1 MSKIH
6 ITSFLRPRGRFKSI
20 EDSEEELLGAQ
31 ESLTSENNS
40 NTAPPTNNVVLI
52 PTLNFIIGKSVTT
65 TNFDTQ
71 HVAATCDYESID
83 NDNDSKHTYV
93 ISTSTQA
100 AEALTATTT
109 TTDTEELLQREVNLS
124 LTDAT
129 SYFDEPT
136 SSITIE
142 MNNTTQSTTTG
153 LTTTESSARRN
164 SSNSAMATTTT
175 ASSDQS
181 IEEEIEEALEISEVI
196 DDDDDGID
204 DGSLVLSEAAGYSKQ
219 NTNSN
224 IKSLQQFSVITDSEE
239 RSKTKVSQSKNNT
252 SDEDQFKIDDEQLSG
267 GKIAQHFVLDEEDD
281 DDDDDEEKYDDKN
294 EIDDDD
300 DEQEE
305 DFGDLSIS
313 LPLEKRLVHSQHK
326 STEHESEEHKESL
339 TNQSTTDD
347 VSDLIEEARLEEE
360 NITTHE
366 DDEKEEVTQSTVDD
380 SSRVRSKKTD
390 NVLDLKKSM
399 SEKTNKSTHEDE
411 KDEGTTEKSSKLR
424 STMTD
429 NISGIT
435 TESKSEAK
443 NMKSNEDEKD
453 EDTVERSSKDRSK
466 KIDNISGIITESKS
480 EEKNVEDEKDETTTA
495 KSSRVQSQKNADV
508 SDVFEPTETEAE
520 NLETLE
526 DDENDKKEERTV
538 EESSKLQSKKI
549 SEEKFLTTPPTTQS
563 LSESI
568 KLKSDTNRRKH
579 SLSHSSDNEKCI
591 EMNENSQLSGASSV
605 HSEKDHSI
613 EEIVEANHSVE
624 LSFDVKDL
632 SSLNPSFDI
641 HNESVVN
648 RLLAD
653 TPEQVKSVGKDNSI
667 KALPQTHE
675 VEMSKVSNKSAIQ
688 ATTTKLSH
696 KNKLESVS
704 NAQIVDVQIKP
715 QIITDLDEQ
724 MTEDVHIDKSK
735 ATSLEEMQNSKSI
748 LELQDN
754 NKPLNAIQIDNKLLQ
769 LMETLELKPL
779 DEQVVPMKL
788 PLITEQSFA
797 NKIQNVVDEQKDF
810 MSTNFNQS
818 LEVEDDNEDNSL
830 ELMKLRLLAMKF
842 QIKDTSDSPNELSNN
857 LEQTIK
863 QMERV
868 PLNELTKDVLE
879 DITEESERNSLSTAE
894 EQQSLDKSNSS
905 AKSISKNLHV
915 DKGSSNSIISLSM
928 IHMAEQKPDELEN
941 LNGTKDAYLASLNLQ
956 LDASQRRE
964 SNGGISTEQPGSGR
978 DTSSILTSSTEYR
991 TFQEDFGGP
1000 TMDILIEL
1008 SKRDELITKLSDS
1021 LQHSIN
1027 VRENLQ
1033 SEGEKLNME
1042 IQLLR
1047 KQLADALESQRRS
1060 YWPREHES
1068 GGGQRIS
1075 EISMDLVSESDDDL
1089 EQQFLTDNDDKFSRN
1104 SRERQ
1109 LSIPRQND
1117 INSGSAAETDLAEW
1131 LQQAPFSK
1139 QIEQF
1144 QKYLTP
1150 NEVRLFF
1157 MVQKKFDDFLSSELE
1172 KCKMKCEHEV
1182 KLSLDQLQNEKQER
1196 DVEIKRLTKLLEE
1209 KKSNHAKEL
1218 DDLRKY
1224 FETKCADLEKQFSDD
1239 VFSQKSQL
1247 HGSDSSSSE
1256 CSDHEQMPEDIVP
1269 ISANIRAIEKSPKK
1283 RTRAELLLSPSHR
1296 QMTPSTD
1303 ALFEDEK
1310 GNNLNLSAE
1319 INELKSFYQNKIH
1332 EIQRHQA
1339 DNIRQMKERI
1349 KYYESRYPEDDF
1361 MSTTKNTTTTSD
1373 TTNTTVDSIVVPHV
1387 NDLNTS
1393 LIIIDQDE
1401 LNMNNESQVIQQIIE
1416 QYECRLQEQL
1426 TLARKDIVI
1435 ALEQQIQTLL
1445 SENTSD
1451 DHHWPRELIL
1461 LREKFTAKSQLEIAQ
1476 LQIKHEEEMSR
1487 LKLEYEKQLNRKNK
1501 RHTTF
1506 DLARNYE
1513 EIISERDGLRELSC
1527 AFRYV
1532 LSELA
1537 KCVSQCEEDAN
1548 TTLVDEVQRILANN
1562 RTLEE
1567 HVDDLDFNLNMTLNT
1582 TLNSTSK
1589 NMRFVPD
1596 VQNILEV
1603 VEDPS
1608 LLQYI
1613 SNKSGECNDE
1623 FDLKDCLQRLKTE
1636 ASYLLHLSED
1646 LQNRRKRQR
1655 SESSGGEKSDSC
1667 CEAESDLKERSF
1679 IKTRKFLRTNSLNE
1693 QHLTTYQKTV
1703 TTKTQ
1708 LNSLP
1713 PDLNTIRVQGSGTSS
1728 TSGGNVSEINFQLH
1742 ELKNRL
1748 IKSESDRLKLQ
1759 QELEHTIHRNA
1770 ELGQELQNLRDQ
1782 ISQLNS
1788 LNHTDYA
1795 EGYGLGSLKSPR
1807 QSGIDQSS
1815 SFAQLQEKA
1824 RNILSTPTQK
1834 KDDNNTTVV
1843 LLQMIEDF
1851 CREGEKVVECN
1862 KKDRDDLQS
1871 QVKGLE
1877 SNIRELTQQLQESNA
1892 KREKF
1897 EVELK
1902 ASIDKIFVLRE
1913 IITELE
1919 TQVETKAL
1927 NEHVLGEKVK
1937 EMESFIFS
1945 QTRSNETL
1953 QNEVISLKT
1962 EIDQDYQ
1969 ERIRGLEEKLQNIR
1983 PTAEQSM
1990 VLDQVV
1996 EQLRDIETTLDNKT
2010 KTLESLHNTDS
2021 LNSCSISVTEDVSV
2035 HGARAASLP
2044 TTMVSPPQLS
2054 PVHPSPRQHSL
2065 TMEGVQR
2072 IADKLSKHS
2081 RVEEAAIKR
2090 IRDLE
2095 MQITQ
2100 MRAACVELQHE
2111 RDSLQERM
2119 SEQSQRI
2126 SVLQTRLEEQRK
2138 RAEELQYASTS
2149 DLKLRIHD
2157 LQTNVQSLQETL
2169 SSRDKE
2175 IEINKQNIEKS
2186 KKIIEQL
2193 EAEIINKK
2201 QPDRSLIDDLEK
2213 DIKQKNNEIQKLKAK
2228 IKNDMINK
2236 LAVPD
2241 LMETMLADKNEEID
2255 HLKEQLESKEKEL
2268 QAALDFSQASSL
2280 GGVVPKSAGR
2290 EDASNKL
2297 SARTLSDIVSITEFD
2312 EPDVARRA
2320 ALNNI
2325 DSPLLVPEEHGGFF
2339 HQTMETSK
2347 EAVANLTHKRTE
2359 DLSGFATLHPAN
2371 TFQHPH
2377 YFQDPHLLQASQKS
2391 GATMTPPMVPRQI
2404 NFSALTEDSK
2414 LKTPDMNLERQNIEK
2429 MKTEISE
2436 LKTKLTDLKHE
2447 KDVLRVAKDSELEML
2462 KKSLITT
2469 QEQLEKVQGELQNKE
2484 KEFIELQSDNKKC
2497 TELQQEISAKLIAIA
2512 QLEQKQTE
2520 LEQKYIELIKDN
2532 KIKTE
2537 LLKDQEEK
2545 TKYSVELEERSNARI
2560 KELEL
2565 KVLTTIETEV
2575 NKRENLRKEF
2585 ESINSVHQNTVQDL
2599 ESRKQ
2604 EIENLNKEIKAKDE
2618 RLLLLTTKLSIS
2630 EDNITGLQR
2639 QIDSLEREVEK
2650 LRQQQNSENSSK
2662 QYSVDEIAQ
2671 QVEKELNYSAQLDS
2685 SILKAIESEEENNLD
2700 SKHLNK
2706 ESQLK
2711 HESQGTDDENFT
2723 GERELLNQLEA
2734 LKVQV
2739 AVEREQN
2746 EIIRRELLLEK
2757 QHSQEIQEQDVVIIE
2772 AMRKRLETAL
2782 DQEDDLNK
2790 QLDNERERCDRLQTQ
2805 LTALQ
2810 RAESRRNSSL
2820 LLKSPNDSPRKSPRS
2835 LSDYETELAE
2845 RLRREIKLMTAQN
2858 ERERE
2863 RYADLQRSGERERQ
2877 RYESELKERV
2887 EYSDKLKKE
2896 METLLRDKDSAELE
2910 CEHLQERLTLQTQE
2924 IESLESRLATMQET
2938 ETRRTTRRERQQ
2950 KENAQ
2955 LLAEIQELKLRLE
2968 TVVQE
2973 RESLTKHVSQLRYD
2987 IERSAQRE
2995 AKLAESLANANS
3007 KLANI
3012 AGDDTVPQ
3020 QFLLKMKEIN
3030 MLLAEN
3036 TQENRQMAET
3046 VQFMVEERRQL
3057 QKKCEELEAQIGGQ
3071 ANVSEL
3077 EERCNYLLA
3086 RYLRVESHRKAL
3098 VYQKRY
3104 LKVSL
3109 QSYQALEERTLAY
3122 SGRSVATQKKPNKE
3136 KLFKTVALAIIAI
3149 QRMKY
3154 IGRVW
3159 KSGKRIVSKS
3169 VFTITQQKRTQPP
3182 TISCAAVSSTSP
3194 TSPVHLQNTQPHHQ
3208 HQQQHQQQQITQ
3220 NNNFA
3225 TMPTNFN
3232 EFPVTNGTRNTTNNN
3247 LQCGW
3252 QRL

>member
-1361 MSTTKNTTTTSD
+1361 M
-1373 TTNTTVDSIVVPHV
+1373 
-1387 NDLNTS
+1387 
-1393 LIIIDQDE
+1393 
-1401 LNMNNESQVIQQIIE
+1401 
-1416 QYECRLQEQL
+1416 
-1426 TLARKDIVI
+1426 
-1435 ALEQQIQTLL
+1435 TLL